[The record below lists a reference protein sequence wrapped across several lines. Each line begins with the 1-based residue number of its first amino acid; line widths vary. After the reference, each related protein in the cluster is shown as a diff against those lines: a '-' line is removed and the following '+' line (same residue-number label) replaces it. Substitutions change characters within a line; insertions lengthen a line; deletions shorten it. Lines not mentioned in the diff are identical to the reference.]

1 MESYFNNKE
10 LKYLNK
16 NYSFNNV
23 LSVPLILNQ
32 IFQFLDKDKV
42 KYISLCNINI

>member
-1 MESYFNNKE
+1 MGFHYNNDEFKYFD
-10 LKYLNK
+10 K
-16 NYSFNNV
+16 NYSFKKA